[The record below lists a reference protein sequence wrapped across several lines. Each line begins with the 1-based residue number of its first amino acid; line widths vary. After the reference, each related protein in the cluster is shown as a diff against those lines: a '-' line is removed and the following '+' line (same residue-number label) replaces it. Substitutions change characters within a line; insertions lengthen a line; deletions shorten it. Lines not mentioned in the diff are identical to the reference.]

1 MYRRI
6 FLSQFCFSYICFI
19 LIRNISIL
27 SFCSRTA
34 VRFNWFRVHSEH
46 IIHIG
51 PRRVL
56 EVWSFWVLPEKFQTS
71 SHQWHTMQHQ
81 ASFNQRSGQWLQ
93 NLQMRWVWFFKR
105 FYQRIFGIF
114 LKPLISNYFY
124 QRVFCIF
131 LEHSGADNVF
141 CGLLY
146 FCKYKLV
153 LFLIIKYTDL
163 HF

>member
-1 MYRRI
+1 MGQLAGVTGSLSTVNTLYTSAREESLRSDLFGSYQKNSRPAPI
-6 FLSQFCFSYICFI
+6 SDIRCNIKLLSIKDLVSACRTYKCAEFDFLNGFI
-19 LIRNISIL
+19 NEYLV
-27 SFCSRTA
+27 F
-34 VRFNWFRVHSEH
+34 
-46 IIHIG
+46 
-51 PRRVL
+51 
-56 EVWSFWVLPEKFQTS
+56 
-71 SHQWHTMQHQ
+71 
-81 ASFNQRSGQWLQ
+81 
-93 NLQMRWVWFFKR
+93 
-105 FYQRIFGIF
+105 F

-131 LEHSGADNVF
+131 LEHSRADNVF

>member
-19 LIRNISIL
+19 LIKNISIL

-34 VRFNWFRVHSEH
+34 VRFNWFHVHSEH

-81 ASFNQRSGQWLQ
+81 ASFHQRSGQWLQ
-93 NLQMRWVWFFKR
+93 NLQMRWVWFHF
-105 FYQRIFGIF
+105 F
-114 LKPLISNYFY
+114 LLNGFINEYLVFFLDHWFHFFLINYFY
-124 QRVFCIF
+124 QRILCICF
-131 LEHSGADNVF
+131 RTFGSRQ
-141 CGLLY
+141 CLLW
-146 FCKYKLV
+146 LT
-153 LFLIIKYTDL
+153 LLL
-163 HF
+163 